1 MTDINITQ
9 YADEQRQADAEVVM
23 THVAPLDT
31 ADTGDHSATH
41 GPHGRATA
49 ISAGTGS
56 APAAGAPSCDLPEI
70 DNRLTRLEERLA
82 QKDYD
87 VSLCLGE
94 IALLWQGLRRR
105 RASYAYPLRDRLIGL
120 THVLYE
126 DDRLSFETLER
137 CCGFSPAFLSQG
149 FTSLG
154 LEARH
159 CSEKT
164 PEAGDPYRAYSVN
177 SNALD
182 DPSEPDV
189 AYVLGFLFAD
199 ARVLTR
205 DDGAPEGL
213 RVVLHPRDRAMLE
226 WLRDFF
232 GSDAP
237 IRSVTSRL
245 DNGHSYGGLALS
257 VYSQRLAAQLTA
269 LGYTHRRQGTGN
281 VAPPAVPPSVE
292 VDFWRGLCDGDG
304 HIMRDKR
311 CGFPLSGWELGICG
325 SEAVVTAFQ
334 AFAARTLGMAT
345 RIVTNGNSDVNF
357 RVYVTGVRTPILAE
371 TLYPA
376 GCTALPR
383 KYAIARDLSA
393 ARHAALASGVRET
406 QTPSRLIYTR
416 VGAAPPAVY
425 TILARHMPSTTA
437 PDDDGDEP
445 I

>member
-1 MTDINITQ
+1 MTKLVPIK
-9 YADEQRQADAEVVM
+9 
-23 THVAPLDT
+23 T
-31 ADTGDHSATH
+31 ARTGDRSATRRD
-41 GPHGRATA
+41 PGRAHA
-49 ISAGTGS
+49 ISVGTTS
-56 APAAGAPSCDLPEI
+56 APVACTLPGGPQEI
-70 DNRLTRLEERLA
+70 DQRLMALETQLA
-82 QKDYD
+82 QESYD
-87 VSLCLGE
+87 VSLCLHE
-94 IALLWQGLRRR
+94 IALLWQGLKGR
-105 RASYAYPLRDRLIGL
+105 RASYAQRLRNRLIRL
-120 THVLYE
+120 THILYV
-126 DDRLSFETLER
+126 DDRISLDALKG

-149 FTSLG
+149 FKSLG

-205 DDGAPEGL
+205 DDGEPEGL

-345 RIVTNGNSDVNF
+345 RIVPNGNSDVNF

-376 GCTALPR
+376 GCTALGR

-393 ARHAALASGVRET
+393 ARHAALASGVCET
-406 QTPSRLIYTR
+406 QTPSRWIYTR

-445 I
+445 T